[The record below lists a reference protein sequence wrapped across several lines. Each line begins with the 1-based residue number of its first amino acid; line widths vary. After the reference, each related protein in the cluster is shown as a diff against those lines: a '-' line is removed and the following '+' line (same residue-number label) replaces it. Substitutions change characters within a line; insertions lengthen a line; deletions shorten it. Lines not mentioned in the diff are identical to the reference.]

1 MASLVCKY
9 CGAYI
14 NDTDEVCKECGATN
28 EHYKRVSDGT
38 PRTIEELKSW
48 YKARK
53 LPPEETTRFFIG
65 RDIREPRAFGIYED
79 RGKFIVYKNKANG
92 ERAIRY
98 QGRDEAYAVN
108 EIYLKLKEEILNQ
121 KKHNERKA
129 VADRPNRPTNKALSD
144 AEYEYYQQQAQRQNK
159 RAYKSR
165 QKSSVNGVL
174 VGILCGL
181 SIIAS
186 FPAFL
191 FMTLFADSSSS
202 AIESVIDDYVYS
214 QDYDTY
220 YSDADN
226 NLYFLD
232 KYDADIR
239 SFVWWTYDN
248 ENEDWVRCPNYP
260 ADDSEII
267 LGPEQ
272 VLLDAPYDFL
282 TDYVNTFEL
291 DWLEYMN
298 KDIRK
303 SRSFIDA
310 GNHETPMD
318 QYYYYNDTVYYFLD
332 DGYGSY
338 GTGDTTGWY
347 VYENDTWSY
356 YCAEDD
362 KDKLGE
368 DLWYN
373 SSDYWVY
380 DIYDDAYTY
389 DDEYSAFWNVTN
401 FEDTSWYAESEA
413 NYEAYQDWLNSP
425 PSYSSSNDSYDYD
438 YDYDWG
444 SDSDWDWDSGSDWDS
459 GWSDWDSD
467 W

>member
-129 VADRPNRPTNKALSD
+129 VADRPNRPTNQALSD
-144 AEYEYYQQQAQRQNK
+144 AEYEYYQRQAQRNSVRNRK
-159 RAYKSR
+159 RSPVSKMVLFVLGIMLLPHLLLAMFFI
-165 QKSSVNGVL
+165 GVKMN
-174 VGILCGL
+174 V
-181 SIIAS
+181 SDTS
-186 FPAFL
+186 DTF
-191 FMTLFADSSSS
+191 
-202 AIESVIDDYVYS
+202 VDDYIYS
-214 QDYDTY
+214 YDYDTY
-220 YSDADN
+220 YIDEEN
-226 NLYFLD
+226 NLYYLD
-232 KYDADIR
+232 KYDGNIPG
-239 SFVWWTYDN
+239 FIWWTYNEESAEWEHYQNYTADN
-248 ENEDWVRCPNYP
+248 DEV
-260 ADDSEII
+260 II
-267 LGPEQ
+267 GPEQ
-272 VLLDAPYDFL
+272 VRLDTPYQFF
-282 TDYVNTFEL
+282 TDYVDALGL
-291 DWLEYMN
+291 DWLEYRER
-298 KDIRK
+298 DIRK
-303 SRSFIDA
+303 SRAFIDA

-332 DGYGSY
+332 DWYGSY

-373 SSDYWVY
+373 CSDYWVY

-425 PSYSSSNDSYDYD
+425 PSYSNNDSYDYD

>member
-1 MASLVCKY
+1 MASLICKY

-48 YKARK
+48 YRARK

-79 RGKFIVYKNKANG
+79 GGKFIVYKNKANG

-108 EIYLKLKEEILNQ
+108 ELYLKLKEEILNQ

-129 VADRPNRPTNKALSD
+129 VADRPNRPTNQALSD
-144 AEYEYYQQQAQRQNK
+144 DEYEYYQRQAQRGRGRNYNK
-159 RAYKSR
+159 GKQSLKTLVLVTLGSMLLSICAPLFIIGGLLIAEKADADN
-165 QKSSVNGVL
+165 NGV
-174 VGILCGL
+174 
-181 SIIAS
+181 
-186 FPAFL
+186 
-191 FMTLFADSSSS
+191 
-202 AIESVIDDYVYS
+202 DDYVYS
-214 QDYDTY
+214 CEYDMY
-220 YSDADN
+220 YSDAN
-226 NLYFLD
+226 ANLYYLD
-232 KYDADIR
+232 KYDGEQQA
-239 SFVWWTYDN
+239 FVWWAYN
-248 ENEDWVRCPNYP
+248 EDNEDWMHYNNYLSS
-260 ADDSEII
+260 DSGVII
-267 LGPEQ
+267 GPEQ
-272 VLLDAPYDFL
+272 VILDSPYWYIGEYIDA
-282 TDYVNTFEL
+282 FEL
-291 DWLEYMN
+291 DWLEYSQR
-298 KDIRK
+298 DILR
-303 SRSFIDA
+303 SRVFIDA
-310 GNHETPMD
+310 GNHTTPLD
-318 QYYYYNDTVYYFLD
+318 KYYYYNDTVYYFLD

-373 SSDYWVY
+373 CSDYWIY

-389 DDEYSAFWNVTN
+389 DDEYSAFWNVPN

-425 PSYSSSNDSYDYD
+425 PSYSDNDSYD